1 MINSIKNNLRY
12 ERKWVFKDV
21 NYNDIFN
28 KALKSKFLFHIQH
41 PKRHVNSIYFDDNNY
56 TSIKDNLDG
65 VSDRSKYRVRWY
77 GKNSFVLHN
86 PKLEIKIKKN
96 FLNYKKIFPLEKL
109 DNLNLKNMNH
119 VKLINNEVNNTIKK
133 KSLFANLT
141 THYERLYLVSL
152 NKKIRA
158 TIDYNLKGTN
168 FNCYFQN
175 PISIERKDVILELKY
190 DQEYDSYVRRNIQNI
205 SSRFSKNSK
214 YINFALY
221 WFKSL

>member
-221 WFKSL
+221 

>member
-1 MINSIKNNLRY
+1 MLNSIKNNLRY

-109 DNLNLKNMNH
+109 DNLNLKNINH
-119 VKLINNEVNNTIKK
+119 VKLINQEVNNIIKK
-133 KSLFANLT
+133 KLLFANIT
-141 THYERLYLVSL
+141 THYERLYLISY
-152 NKKIRA
+152 NKKIRT

-175 PISIERKDVILELKY
+175 PIFKVSGDIIVEFKY
-190 DQEYDSYVRRNIQNI
+190 KREYDNYVRSNLQKI

-214 YINFALY
+214 YINFALG
-221 WFKSL
+221 F

>member
-1 MINSIKNNLRY
+1 MLNILKNNLRY

-133 KSLFANLT
+133 KSLFSNLT

-214 YINFALY
+214 YINFVLY
-221 WFKSL
+221 

>member
-1 MINSIKNNLRY
+1 MLNILKNNLRY

-109 DNLNLKNMNH
+109 DNLNIKNINH

-133 KSLFANLT
+133 KLLFANLT

-158 TIDYNLKGTN
+158 TIDYNLNGTN

-175 PISIERKDVILELKY
+175 PISKERKDVIVELKY
-190 DQEYDSYVRRNIQNI
+190 DQEYDSYVRRNLQNI

-214 YINFALY
+214 YINFALE
-221 WFKSL
+221 

>member
-1 MINSIKNNLRY
+1 MLNILKNNLRY

-175 PISIERKDVILELKY
+175 PISIECKDVILELKY

-221 WFKSL
+221 

>member
-1 MINSIKNNLRY
+1 MLNILKNNLRY

-109 DNLNLKNMNH
+109 DNLNIKNINH
-119 VKLINNEVNNTIKK
+119 VKLINNEVNNIIKK
-133 KSLFANLT
+133 KLLFTNIT
-141 THYERLYLVSL
+141 THYERLYLISY

-158 TIDYNLKGTN
+158 TIDYNLKGTK

-175 PISIERKDVILELKY
+175 PIFKASRDVIVEFKY
-190 DQEYDSYVRRNIQNI
+190 NQEYDNYVRSNLQKI

-214 YINFALY
+214 YINFALG
-221 WFKSL
+221 

>member
-1 MINSIKNNLRY
+1 MLNILKNNLRY

-214 YINFALY
+214 YINFALE
-221 WFKSL
+221 

>member
-214 YINFALY
+214 YINFALE
-221 WFKSL
+221 

>member
-1 MINSIKNNLRY
+1 MLNILKNNLRY

-65 VSDRSKYRVRWY
+65 VSDRSKYRVRLY

-109 DNLNLKNMNH
+109 DNLNIKNINH
-119 VKLINNEVNNTIKK
+119 VKLINNEVK
-133 KSLFANLT
+133 
-141 THYERLYLVSL
+141 
-152 NKKIRA
+152 
-158 TIDYNLKGTN
+158 
-168 FNCYFQN
+168 
-175 PISIERKDVILELKY
+175 
-190 DQEYDSYVRRNIQNI
+190 
-205 SSRFSKNSK
+205 
-214 YINFALY
+214 
-221 WFKSL
+221 